1 MKLPAQGF
9 NAVIWRTRS
18 KISICKNALPIC
30 LPQLGDASV
39 GSPHVHW
46 AKLHQRKNPI
56 TTIVA
61 IGSDVFTCLFC
72 HCTPCLISFFRQI
85 NIEMREKSENWGLS
99 FNKPSLNFYWPEFKS
114 PPNKDLAFNQLL
126 EDRTGSSVT
135 EGVREGVNNGWMKR
149 ERWCTSDELT
159 CLQATQLLLVLQESE
174 RWQVLF
180 FVLFLS
186 LTCYNCLC
194 RDISGCRMAAEASF
208 SLLFS
213 DAILRRWKCTS
224 LMQQRRHKQRDWRS
238 ELFKCCSKHSV
249 CVLARQRLITV
260 TWCFRHYCI
269 YHNNL

>member
-1 MKLPAQGF
+1 MPFLPLHTMFDIFFSVRLTLKWGKNLKTEVSPLTNPVWISIDQ
-9 NAVIWRTRS
+9 NLSRHQTKIWLSISSWRT
-18 KISICKNALPIC
+18 APAPL
-30 LPQLGDASV
+30 
-39 GSPHVHW
+39 
-46 AKLHQRKNPI
+46 
-56 TTIVA
+56 
-61 IGSDVFTCLFC
+61 
-72 HCTPCLISFFRQI
+72 
-85 NIEMREKSENWGLS
+85 
-99 FNKPSLNFYWPEFKS
+99 
-114 PPNKDLAFNQLL
+114 
-126 EDRTGSSVT
+126 SVT

-194 RDISGCRMAAEASF
+194 RDISGFRMAAEASF

-238 ELFKCCSKHSV
+238 ELFKCCSKYSV